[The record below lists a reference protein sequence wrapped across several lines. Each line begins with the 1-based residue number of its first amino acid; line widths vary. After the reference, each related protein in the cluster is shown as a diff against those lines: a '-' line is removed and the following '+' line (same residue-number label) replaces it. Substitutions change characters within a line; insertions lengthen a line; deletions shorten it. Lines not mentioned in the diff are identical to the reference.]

1 MSQHPRF
8 LYALS
13 ERKHDMKQKII
24 RATLAATQAK
34 WMRPA
39 LTVVALVVVVLA
51 ATGCPHP
58 H

>member
-1 MSQHPRF
+1 
-8 LYALS
+8 
-13 ERKHDMKQKII
+13 MKQKII